1 MGSTKFQEVKI
12 QGYEPWEMGS
22 EEGDNS
28 SEYEFDT
35 LRDYDSDN
43 SDSMNFSMQ
52 TLETLDFEEK
62 IREINNSS
70 SQRETLETEIFY
82 DQTRSDVEKHFQS
95 QVHENDSRIPERGS
109 QAYRKLVGEC
119 RQNSAKCII
128 TKYDDKGQPKVDK
141 RKSII
146 GRKSILAEKG
156 I

>member
-22 EEGDNS
+22 EDSDNS

-52 TLETLDFEEK
+52 TLETFDFEEK
-62 IREINNSS
+62 IHEINNSS
-70 SQRETLETEIFY
+70 SQHRTLETEIFH
-82 DQTRSDVEKHFQS
+82 DQTRSNVEKHFQS
-95 QVHENDSRIPERGS
+95 QFHENDSQIPEKGS

-119 RQNSAKCII
+119 KQNSAKCII
-128 TKYDDKGQPKVDK
+128 TKYDDKGQPVVDK
-141 RKSII
+141 RKSIKD
-146 GRKSILAEKG
+146 RQSILAEKG

>member
-12 QGYEPWEMGS
+12 RGYEPWEMGS

-52 TLETLDFEEK
+52 TLETFDFEEK
-62 IREINNSS
+62 ICEINNSS
-70 SQRETLETEIFY
+70 QHETLETEIFY
-82 DQTRSDVEKHFQS
+82 DQTRSNVEKHFQS
-95 QVHENDSRIPERGS
+95 QVHENDSRIPEKGS

-119 RQNSAKCII
+119 KQNSAKCII
-128 TKYDDKGQPKVDK
+128 TKYDDKGQPV
-141 RKSII
+141 RKSIK

-156 I
+156 R

>member
-12 QGYEPWEMGS
+12 RGYEPWEMGS

-52 TLETLDFEEK
+52 TLETFDFEEK
-62 IREINNSS
+62 ICEINNSS
-70 SQRETLETEIFY
+70 QHETLETEIFY
-82 DQTRSDVEKHFQS
+82 DQTRSNVEKHFES
-95 QVHENDSRIPERGS
+95 QVHENDSRIPEKGS

-119 RQNSAKCII
+119 KQNSAKCII
-128 TKYDDKGQPKVDK
+128 TKYDDKGQPV
-141 RKSII
+141 RKSIK